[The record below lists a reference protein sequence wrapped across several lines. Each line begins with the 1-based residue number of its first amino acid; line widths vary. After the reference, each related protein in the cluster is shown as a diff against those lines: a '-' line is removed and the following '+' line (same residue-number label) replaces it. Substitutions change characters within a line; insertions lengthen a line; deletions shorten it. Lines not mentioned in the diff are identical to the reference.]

1 MNQIQQLSNEWW
13 TATQAGWIG
22 GAIGI
27 LGALFGTVLGGL
39 SFLVQQGKA
48 KWFMLG
54 GYGVMTAIGFL
65 ALVALVVALVMGQP
79 RHVIQPLLLAG
90 PLFTVLGLF
99 LGIVV
104 RRQYR
109 AAEERKLDA
118 AQIRGA

>member
-1 MNQIQQLSNEWW
+1 MNQIQQLTNEWW

-54 GYGVMTAIGFL
+54 GYGVMTAIGIF
-65 ALVALVVALVMGQP
+65 ALLTLVVALVMGQP
-79 RHVIQPLLLAG
+79 WHVVQPLLLVG
-90 PLFTVLGLF
+90 PLFTALGVF
-99 LGIVV
+99 LGMVV
-104 RRQYR
+104 RRHYR
-109 AAEERKLDA
+109 AAEERRLDA
-118 AQIRGA
+118 AQIRGG